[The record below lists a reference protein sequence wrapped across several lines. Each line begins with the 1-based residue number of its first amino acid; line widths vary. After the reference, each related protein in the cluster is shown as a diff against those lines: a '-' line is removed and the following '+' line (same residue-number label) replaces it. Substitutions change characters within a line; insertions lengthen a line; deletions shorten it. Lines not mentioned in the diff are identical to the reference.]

1 MKKLTEYIHNKYVS
15 LKGLDESV
23 VERLSNMEGY
33 EITEYCGSY
42 SDDCY
47 GYDEPCDGSCE
58 TTCAG
63 KAVPVAAAPIVQD
76 PVTKYRGIFASAPKV
91 MDLYN
96 AHNEFTY
103 KCRFVDEYQRS
114 DKEPLIFVNYN
125 YGCGAL
131 DCCYQNSKKLHDD
144 ILTICSLIG
153 GSAGI
158 LLAILLFD
166 RKAVKD
172 NMMSRVFIACVF
184 VIEVIILLM
193 VKGHHADHITLAFWE
208 FFAKYKIL
216 LIYLAVINFIAFA
229 AYAVDKVNA
238 AEHRSRI
245 RIVTLLGLAFV
256 GGSVGSLLAMY
267 LLRHKT
273 RKNYFTVG
281 VPLIMVMQVVVIFY
295 AMNAGW

>member
-1 MKKLTEYIHNKYVS
+1 MMKLNCFWIFLYLHTEN
-15 LKGLDESV
+15 
-23 VERLSNMEGY
+23 
-33 EITEYCGSY
+33 
-42 SDDCY
+42 
-47 GYDEPCDGSCE
+47 
-58 TTCAG
+58 
-63 KAVPVAAAPIVQD
+63 VQ
-76 PVTKYRGIFASAPKV
+76 
-91 MDLYN
+91 
-96 AHNEFTY
+96 
-103 KCRFVDEYQRS
+103 VD
-114 DKEPLIFVNYN
+114 
-125 YGCGAL
+125 A
-131 DCCYQNSKKLHDD
+131 

-184 VIEVIILLM
+184 VIQVIILLM

-216 LIYLAVINFIAFA
+216 LIYLAVTNFIAFA

-245 RIVTLLGLAFV
+245 RIVTLLGLAF
-256 GGSVGSLLAMY
+256 VGSLLAMY